1 MKNRVERLRK
11 ELADPQAVR
20 RMVQWGFA
28 LLTIWIGIKF
38 ILFVHQAGG
47 EGEITLTRPPGVE
60 AFLPISAL
68 ISLKYWLFT
77 GIFNTIHPASLVL
90 LLVIIATA
98 LLLKKGFCGWVCPFG
113 LLSEYL
119 AKIHTW
125 IFGRPR
131 RLPRWL
137 DYPLRSLKYLLLGFF
152 AYAIFWEMG
161 VRELEAFINTPYNK
175 VADVKM
181 YLFFANAS
189 AFTIKVLAA
198 LVLLSVLVRYFWC
211 RYLCPYGALL
221 GILGWL
227 SPLKVRRNA
236 ESCIDCG
243 KCTRVCPANIKVD
256 KAVSVRS
263 DECNAC
269 LRCVDACPVKDTLS
283 FSVTPTRGVLP
294 RRLYPLF
301 LILLFA
307 VGIGAGRLFDRW
319 HSSITPAEYRHHIRN
334 IESPVYNHFRGR
346 TPPPAVRQ
354 TGPDSGPASQPAD
367 NK

>member
-11 ELADPQAVR
+11 ELADPQAIR

-137 DYPLRSLKYLLLGFF
+137 DYP
-152 AYAIFWEMG
+152 
-161 VRELEAFINTPYNK
+161 
-175 VADVKM
+175 
-181 YLFFANAS
+181 
-189 AFTIKVLAA
+189 
-198 LVLLSVLVRYFWC
+198 
-211 RYLCPYGALL
+211 
-221 GILGWL
+221 
-227 SPLKVRRNA
+227 
-236 ESCIDCG
+236 
-243 KCTRVCPANIKVD
+243 
-256 KAVSVRS
+256 
-263 DECNAC
+263 
-269 LRCVDACPVKDTLS
+269 
-283 FSVTPTRGVLP
+283 
-294 RRLYPLF
+294 
-301 LILLFA
+301 
-307 VGIGAGRLFDRW
+307 
-319 HSSITPAEYRHHIRN
+319 
-334 IESPVYNHFRGR
+334 
-346 TPPPAVRQ
+346 
-354 TGPDSGPASQPAD
+354 
-367 NK
+367 